1 MVYTHRPRQAAVAQ
15 PSVVQLKGNDTM
27 SIKTFV
33 LAGVTSL
40 ALCAGA
46 QAQQV
51 ANVAGQTNVAAV
63 GQTAVQSITQQG
75 SGNLGVNLQR
85 VDQDVTNVNLG
96 AAVNL
101 RGGNVGGGQSA
112 SVGPQTN
119 IALVDQKA
127 AQVTDQRGTGGSA
140 ATSRVVPFFGG
151 NVAINAQSV
160 NQDVTNANI
169 GIAANASN
177 VRVLGVR

>member
-1 MVYTHRPRQAAVAQ
+1 
-15 PSVVQLKGNDTM
+15 M

-40 ALCAGA
+40 VLCAGA

-63 GQTAVQSITQQG
+63 GQKAVQSITQQG

-101 RGGNVGGGQSA
+101 NGGGYGGKSYGGHTGGGQSA
-112 SVGPQTN
+112 NVGPQTN